1 MRTERAAAA
10 AANLRAHNYDRIG
23 CTNERVGVRAT
34 LMNGCE
40 VARIAEIQNEI
51 ALSSLTMIQDEI
63 MWLWNVDAL

>member
-23 CTNERVGVRAT
+23 CTNERVGARAAKN
-34 LMNGCE
+34 NGCE

-51 ALSSLTMIQDEI
+51 AISRLTMI
-63 MWLWNVDAL
+63 